1 MIFAWGAAQKHNGI
15 SCERCLSVTV
25 KMSVYGNKRVS
36 KKDTLSRLGYV
47 SRNERVTNVCRT
59 QMRDFKLNVEQ
70 EKNN

>member
-36 KKDTLSRLGYV
+36 KKDTLSG
-47 SRNERVTNVCRT
+47 
-59 QMRDFKLNVEQ
+59 
-70 EKNN
+70 